1 MYCTIDYGDRAVR
14 SPPRDE
20 DAPFRIALLPCDV
33 LALLR
38 LRLEAP
44 PSFFAPLELL
54 LWERP
59 RCVSVSPVRAVGMRA
74 DVGVCERACAYLL
87 FSLVV
92 GRLLLSRS
100 LCRLWRIKSNAAAIL
115 VSRLG
120 ARLRGARN

>member
-44 PSFFAPLELL
+44 PSFFPPLEL
-54 LWERP
+54 
-59 RCVSVSPVRAVGMRA
+59 
-74 DVGVCERACAYLL
+74 LL

-100 LCRLWRIKSNAAAIL
+100 LCRLRMSDRMSMFSWSVEML
-115 VSRLG
+115 FSGSVE
-120 ARLRGARN
+120 